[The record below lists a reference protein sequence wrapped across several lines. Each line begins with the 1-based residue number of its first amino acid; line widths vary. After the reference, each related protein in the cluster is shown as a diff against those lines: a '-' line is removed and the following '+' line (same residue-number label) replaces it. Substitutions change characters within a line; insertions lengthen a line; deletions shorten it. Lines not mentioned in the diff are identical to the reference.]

1 MQYNQIEIGVDLVS
15 VNQFDYFLTEVGYRF
30 LERAFTSYEVATA
43 LERPN
48 PIQSLASI
56 FSLKEAIIKSLPN
69 TPLTLLDMP
78 LIVIKR
84 RRDSSLKI
92 SLPDEIEY
100 SVSGSVAHKG
110 NYTIGVAVAF
120 SAPQHNT

>member
-1 MQYNQIEIGVDLVS
+1 MQYNQIEIGIDLVS
-15 VNQFDYFLTEVGYRF
+15 INQFDYFVGQVGYRF

-43 LERPN
+43 LERPS

-56 FSLKEAIIKSLPN
+56 FSLKEAVIKSIPN

-78 LIVIKR
+78 QIEINR

-92 SLPDEIEY
+92 SLPDQIEY
-100 SVSGSVAHKG
+100 TVSGSIAHEEG
-110 NYTIGVAVAF
+110 YAIGVAVAF
-120 SAPQHNT
+120 CEARDNI